1 MQYCQTCNRLAQFL
15 LQTMSQWHVL
25 FIFKKSAKTPWLYI
39 FLFFVCFVQWYKK
52 GIQKVG
58 FSLVINVVTMPLCHN
73 ETASQWH
80 GVTRTRRH
88 NDTASQWHG
97 VTMTWSHNDT
107 ASQWHGVTMT
117 WSHNGTASQW
127 HGITMTRRH
136 NDTESQWHGVTMTR
150 RHNDKESQW
159 HDRKK
164 ISTEFFFLKSSDFL
178 LTI

>member
-1 MQYCQTCNRLAQFL
+1 MTRFVYFQKECQNA
-15 LQTMSQWHVL
+15 MIV
-25 FIFKKSAKTPWLYI
+25 Y
-39 FLFFVCFVQWYKK
+39 FFVCFVQWYKK
-52 GIQKVG
+52 GIQKIG

-107 ASQWHGVTMT
+107 ASQWHG
-117 WSHNGTASQW
+117 
-127 HGITMTRRH
+127 ITMTRRH

-150 RHNDKESQW
+150 RHNDTESQW

-164 ISTEFFFLKSSDFL
+164 ISTEFFFSNPKKFIDRKTKFDRK
-178 LTI
+178 TKIYRI